1 MGSGHWI
8 KFLLFTTRKLDIAV
22 WFWCSTVD
30 PMIDGGSKYEEE
42 KGMKASKT
50 RKEFRTEEE
59 EEEDVE
65 GFMMVKVRG

>member
-1 MGSGHWI
+1 
-8 KFLLFTTRKLDIAV
+8 
-22 WFWCSTVD
+22 
-30 PMIDGGSKYEEE
+30 MIDGGSKYEEE

-59 EEEDVE
+59 EEDVE

>member
-1 MGSGHWI
+1 
-8 KFLLFTTRKLDIAV
+8 
-22 WFWCSTVD
+22 
-30 PMIDGGSKYEEE
+30 MIDGGSKYDEE